1 MKNRFFWI
9 SWKLCWELLICFCDW
24 LRALNAIWKVPPTII
39 KFWNQLGIVHKSYD
53 VSLRSLS
60 PEWSNMYGLFITPNI
75 LNSDHLVK
83 IIKFFLK
90 SIRKTK
96 SFLPHSFRI
105 ILRIIVR
112 FPFPSTIAF
121 WFALGIWR
129 LLWFLY
135 YGLVF
140 FSCSN
145 IAWLT
150 DEYYMIYIFTGRTLS
165 ITRYHEDGS
174 SRFQNYFLNRKHE
187 QLQLYQSCSHNKMLA
202 LAFHK

>member
-121 WFALGIWR
+121 WFFFFGFFIMVSSFFPAEYRMVNWWVLHD
-129 LLWFLY
+129 LY
-135 YGLVF
+135 FY
-140 FSCSN
+140 
-145 IAWLT
+145 
-150 DEYYMIYIFTGRTLS
+150 R
-165 ITRYHEDGS
+165 
-174 SRFQNYFLNRKHE
+174 
-187 QLQLYQSCSHNKMLA
+187 
-202 LAFHK
+202 